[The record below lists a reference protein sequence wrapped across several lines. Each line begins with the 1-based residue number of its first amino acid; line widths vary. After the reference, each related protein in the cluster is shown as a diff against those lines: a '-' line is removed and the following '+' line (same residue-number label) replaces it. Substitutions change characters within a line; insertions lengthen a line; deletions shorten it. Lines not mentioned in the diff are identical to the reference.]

1 MLLDSLGGL
10 ATIDIEAVRGAV
22 RAEVCRRKLAEF
34 VKDAWHV
41 IEPGVPLEWNWH
53 IDAICEHLEAVT
65 YGKIKKLLINVP
77 PGHMKSLLVSVMWPA
92 WEWIDYPHLRAQY
105 GSYDD
110 TLASRDSGK
119 TRDLINSEWYQTT
132 FRPQWSIKR
141 DSNAKGYFT
150 NTVQG
155 FRRTFGMN
163 GRITGHRGNR
173 VCLPYWVKVTTDQG
187 EIPIGSIVENKLNC
201 KVLAFNHKDNTFTL
215 REIADWELSPGKHS
229 VLISVSN
236 GSFFE
241 ATSDHPVFVIG
252 KGYVAASELIPGDK
266 VITHDYAL
274 QDMLKSDR
282 SDSFAFCEASER
294 SVLQFGMPKNR
305 HVWNRKSSLQD
316 WLNRSSLQALRN
328 LEEKEEL
335 HRKLASN
342 SQSVL
347 LAKMYRCLFNCESR
361 KYSTLRTLW
370 EDSQNP
376 SPGYQKRNKT
386 ILFEGMRLE
395 VSFTIN
401 EGPRESQVRT
411 RELQRAVSKGISKTG
426 GSHQGEGQ
434 LQLPALREDGS
445 GSGICDA
452 CPSHRLQQAEQRPGQ
467 PDFCLPVVPRRDAR
481 ITRAASELDYATVV
495 DVREVSAPATVY
507 NLNVSEDHNYFANGI
522 LVHNCIDD
530 PLNVKDTFNVGAKAH
545 CKWIFDKVLPSRV
558 NDLRTGQFVVIM
570 QRIADDDLS
579 GVLLQRKGWDYLIL
593 PSRFDPERRKTT
605 SIGWTDPRKEK
616 GELLFPVMFPEVEL
630 EQLENESLGP
640 DIFAGQYQQDPVREG
655 GARFREEHFRYW
667 HWEGPVMVLDRGE
680 GVLDRF
686 RIDVCSVFATVDVAA
701 SEKRSA
707 DYTVYWI
714 CAVTPKGDLLIL
726 AEHRD
731 RIDEVKS
738 IALAKRIK
746 NEWPQLSHFVVEQN
760 GVGLPLIANMA
771 DQGLAVRP
779 FVVSQDKMAMSVTA
793 VVRCS
798 LGKVFLPKQV
808 PGFEWVKAARDELL
822 VFPAGEH
829 DDRVTA
835 ISLAAISLFE
845 NMPTVERA
853 TSVSV
858 NRDGSPDWSKHYER
872 GREGRTERS
881 MTDRMR

>member
-1 MLLDSLGGL
+1 MQAELLESLGTL
-10 ATIDIEAVRGAV
+10 DLTEVYREV
-22 RAEVCRRKLAEF
+22 RAEQCRRSLAEF

-41 IEPGVPLEWNWH
+41 IEPGVPLIWNWH
-53 IDAICEHLEAVT
+53 IDAICEHLQAVT
-65 YGKIKKLLINVP
+65 EGKIKNLLINVP
-77 PGHMKSLLVSVMWPA
+77 PGHMKSVAVSVMWPA
-92 WEWIDYPHLRAQY
+92 WEWIDWPHIRTQY
-105 GSYDD
+105 GSYDE
-110 TLASRDSGK
+110 TLARRDSGR

-132 FRPQWSIKR
+132 FRPQWAIKR

-155 FRRTFGMN
+155 FRRTFATN
-163 GRITGHRGNR
+163 GRVTGHRGNR
-173 VCLPYWVKVTTDQG
+173 VT
-187 EIPIGSIVENKLNC
+187 
-201 KVLAFNHKDNTFTL
+201 
-215 REIADWELSPGKHS
+215 
-229 VLISVSN
+229 
-236 GSFFE
+236 
-241 ATSDHPVFVIG
+241 
-252 KGYVAASELIPGDK
+252 
-266 VITHDYAL
+266 
-274 QDMLKSDR
+274 
-282 SDSFAFCEASER
+282 
-294 SVLQFGMPKNR
+294 
-305 HVWNRKSSLQD
+305 
-316 WLNRSSLQALRN
+316 
-328 LEEKEEL
+328 
-335 HRKLASN
+335 
-342 SQSVL
+342 
-347 LAKMYRCLFNCESR
+347 
-361 KYSTLRTLW
+361 
-370 EDSQNP
+370 
-376 SPGYQKRNKT
+376 
-386 ILFEGMRLE
+386 
-395 VSFTIN
+395 
-401 EGPRESQVRT
+401 
-411 RELQRAVSKGISKTG
+411 
-426 GSHQGEGQ
+426 
-434 LQLPALREDGS
+434 
-445 GSGICDA
+445 
-452 CPSHRLQQAEQRPGQ
+452 
-467 PDFCLPVVPRRDAR
+467 
-481 ITRAASELDYATVV
+481 
-495 DVREVSAPATVY
+495 
-507 NLNVSEDHNYFANGI
+507 
-522 LVHNCIDD
+522 IDD
-530 PLNVKDTFNVGAKAH
+530 PLNVKDTFNVGVKAH
-545 CKWIFDKVLPSRV
+545 CKWLFDKVLPSRV

-605 SIGWTDPRKEK
+605 SLGWTDPRKEK

-630 EQLENESLGP
+630 SRLENESLGP

-701 SEKRSA
+701 SEKKSA

-746 NEWPQLSHFVVEQN
+746 QEWPQLSHFVVEQN

-858 NRDGSPDWSKHYER
+858 NRDGSPDWSKHYDR
-872 GREGRTERS
+872 GREGRTGRS
-881 MTDRMR
+881 MTDRMGG